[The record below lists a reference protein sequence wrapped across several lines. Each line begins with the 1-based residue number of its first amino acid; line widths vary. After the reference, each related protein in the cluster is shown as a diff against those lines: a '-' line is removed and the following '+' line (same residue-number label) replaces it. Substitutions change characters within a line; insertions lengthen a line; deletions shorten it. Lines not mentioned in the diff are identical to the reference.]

1 MDNTFDESES
11 LYRAVYPP
19 EVNKMYWKD
28 ENHIS
33 SAVFLDKKGV
43 SVERGNFRTDGS
55 VVLEMKKFF
64 VGKIIAITV
73 GHCHKVN
80 AKVLYKPTKRSVYHS
95 EIHGGEKQIILTPSQ
110 RHFLARHSRL
120 IKEEA

>member
-1 MDNTFDESES
+1 MNKNFSDNES

-19 EVNKMYWKD
+19 EVNRMFWKD

-43 SVERGNFRTDGS
+43 SVERGNFRLDEN

-64 VGKIIAITV
+64 IGKIVAITA
-73 GHCHKVN
+73 GICHEVN

-95 EIHGGEKQIILTPSQ
+95 EIHGGEKQIVLTLSQ
-110 RHFLARHSRL
+110 RHFLAANSRL
-120 IKEEA
+120 LESEA

>member
-43 SVERGNFRTDGS
+43 SVERGNFRSDKN

-64 VGKIIAITV
+64 IGRIIAITA
-73 GHCHKVN
+73 GHCNKVN

-95 EIHGGEKQIILTPSQ
+95 EIHGSETRKLLTASQ
-110 RHFLARHSRL
+110 RRFLSINSRI
-120 IKEEA
+120 IKTES

>member
-1 MDNTFDESES
+1 MDNTFDEKES

-19 EVNKMYWKD
+19 AVNRMYWKD
-28 ENHIS
+28 EEHIS

-43 SVERGNFRTDGS
+43 SVERGNFRSDKN
-55 VVLEMKKFF
+55 VVLEMKKSFI
-64 VGKIIAITV
+64 GRIIAITS
-73 GHCHKVN
+73 GKCHKIN

-110 RHFLARHSRL
+110 RHFLARNSRL

>member
-1 MDNTFDESES
+1 MNKNFSDNES

-19 EVNKMYWKD
+19 EVNRMFWKD

-43 SVERGNFRTDGS
+43 SVERGNFRSDEN

-64 VGKIIAITV
+64 IGKIVAITA
-73 GHCHKVN
+73 GICYKVN

-95 EIHGGEKQIILTPSQ
+95 EIHGGEKQIVLTPSQ
-110 RHFLARHSRL
+110 RHFLAANSRL
-120 IKEEA
+120 LESEA

>member
-1 MDNTFDESES
+1 MNKNFSDNES

-19 EVNKMYWKD
+19 EVNQIFWKD
-28 ENHIS
+28 EKHIS

-43 SVERGNFRTDGS
+43 SVERGNFRLDEN

-64 VGKIIAITV
+64 IGKIVAIKA
-73 GHCHKVN
+73 GICYKVN

-95 EIHGGEKQIILTPSQ
+95 EIHGGEKQIVLTPSQ
-110 RHFLARHSRL
+110 RHFLAANSRL
-120 IKEEA
+120 LESEA

>member
-19 EVNKMYWKD
+19 EVNQIYWKD

-43 SVERGNFRTDGS
+43 SVERGNFRTDEN
-55 VVLEMKKFF
+55 VVIEMKKFF
-64 VGKIIAITV
+64 IGRIIAITA
-73 GHCHKVN
+73 GQCQKVN

-95 EIHGGEKQIILTPSQ
+95 EIHGGEKQIILSPSQ
-110 RHFLARHSRL
+110 RRLLARQSRL
-120 IKEEA
+120 IKEDA

>member
-1 MDNTFDESES
+1 MNKNFSDNES

-19 EVNKMYWKD
+19 EVNQIFWKD
-28 ENHIS
+28 EKHIS

-43 SVERGNFRTDGS
+43 SVERGNFRLDEN

-64 VGKIIAITV
+64 IGKIVAITA
-73 GHCHKVN
+73 GICHEVN

-95 EIHGGEKQIILTPSQ
+95 EIHGGEKQIVLTPSQ
-110 RHFLARHSRL
+110 RRFLAANSRL
-120 IKEEA
+120 LESEA

>member
-1 MDNTFDESES
+1 MNDTFDERES

-19 EVNKMYWKD
+19 EVNRMFWKD

-43 SVERGNFRTDGS
+43 SVERGNFRLDEN

-64 VGKIIAITV
+64 VGKIVAITV
-73 GHCHKVN
+73 GICHEVN

-95 EIHGGEKQIILTPSQ
+95 EIHGGEKQIVLTPSQ
-110 RHFLARHSRL
+110 RHFLAANSRL
-120 IKEEA
+120 LESEA

>member
-1 MDNTFDESES
+1 MNKNFSDNES
-11 LYRAVYPP
+11 LYRAVYSP
-19 EVNKMYWKD
+19 EVNQIFWKD
-28 ENHIS
+28 EKHIS

-43 SVERGNFRTDGS
+43 SVERGNFRLDEN

-64 VGKIIAITV
+64 VGKIVAITA
-73 GHCHKVN
+73 GICYKVN

-110 RHFLARHSRL
+110 RHFLAANSRL
-120 IKEEA
+120 LESEA

>member
-1 MDNTFDESES
+1 MNKNFSDNES

-19 EVNKMYWKD
+19 EVNRMFWKD

-43 SVERGNFRTDGS
+43 SVERGNFRLDEN

-64 VGKIIAITV
+64 IGKIVAITA
-73 GHCHKVN
+73 GICHEVN

-95 EIHGGEKQIILTPSQ
+95 EIHGGEKQIVLTPSQ
-110 RHFLARHSRL
+110 RHFLAANSRL
-120 IKEEA
+120 LESEA

>member
-1 MDNTFDESES
+1 MDNTFDESEF

-28 ENHIS
+28 EKHIS

-43 SVERGNFRTDGS
+43 SVERGNFRSDEN

-64 VGKIIAITV
+64 IGRIIAITA
-73 GHCHKVN
+73 GHCNKVN

-95 EIHGGEKQIILTPSQ
+95 EIHGGEKHIVLTPSQ
-110 RHFLARHSRL
+110 RHFLAANSRML
-120 IKEEA
+120 EPEV